1 MIVYRSQFQAL
12 PQYLAILH
20 KDFCEYRVE
29 KNTECLPPHN
39 FFRMLDHRFFQEHQV
54 SLDDCHSYHHPD
66 RPHLIYFQIKLH
78 GKSSFTIYFVC
89 DLYNKLL
96 MLSMPNRAEISYYSI
111 GKILAN
117 TISASVQKSSKQK
130 IQYFVIWV

>member
-20 KDFCEYRVE
+20 KDFCEYRGE
-29 KNTECLPPHN
+29 KNIKCLPLHN
-39 FFRMLDHRFFQEHQV
+39 FFRMLDHRFFKEHQI
-54 SLDDCHSYHHPD
+54 SLDDCQSYHYPD
-66 RPHLIYFQIKLH
+66 RPHLIYYKIKLQ
-78 GKSSFTIYFVC
+78 GKSSLTFYFMC
-89 DLYNKLL
+89 DLRKKLL
-96 MLSMPNRAEISYYSI
+96 TLSMPKRAEISHHSI

-130 IQYFVIWV
+130 IQYFVIWI